1 MEKTPHIMV
10 IDDESSVTIVLD
22 RILTAEGFKVT
33 VANNGPAA
41 LDLLNNVEPDLIM
54 LDIKMPGMDGYQTL
68 EKIRDKYDDVP
79 VIMLTAIPDAASV
92 NKTINLG
99 ADDYVRKPFRT
110 AELVARIKVKLRRA
124 GKI

>member
-92 NKTINLG
+92 NKTINLR

>member
-33 VANNGPAA
+33 VANNGSAA

>member
-124 GKI
+124 GKL